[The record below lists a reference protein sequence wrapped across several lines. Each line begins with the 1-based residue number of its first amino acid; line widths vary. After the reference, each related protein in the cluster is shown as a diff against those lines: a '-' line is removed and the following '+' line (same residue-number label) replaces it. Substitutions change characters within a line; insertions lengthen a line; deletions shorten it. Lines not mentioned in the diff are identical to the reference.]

1 MKSFVFSFGSIELIE
16 GIIIVDADLKY
27 KTFEKEYSE
36 VLNQSDKNIKRLL
49 KNAFDKGEYTIDDS
63 TLEQPLL
70 NVLDQLVKYDNPS
83 FNFIESFDPSMQKA
97 QPKNTLD
104 DILEDATIED
114 EPAILTE
121 PPISKADSET
131 EIIDHVSEKSVKE
144 PPTVEQVVSE
154 PIALSDA
161 VNSEPDSEVLG
172 AADLQDALTSIDLEP
187 DIQEPEIVEMPIEE
201 IPITGVEAQAKGVAS
216 NFLVQMTEEG
226 QFTLDQQKNITQAQV
241 NGQILLKNLGK
252 EDRIWDINIQLDNIK
267 ATTLKENNY
276 HINELGPDKTWKTE
290 YKVKGKKV
298 LPLLFEERIFTSP
311 KKIKANPTLI
321 PNQKTI
327 VEFVFHLENLDE
339 HSIINIQMEKDIP
352 ELFTDLKLLG
362 EIPPNTELNV
372 IDHKVKWKILSLEPK
387 QEIELKVQAKITPTT
402 NKSVKTGSV
411 QISFTQMNTFYSDI
425 ILEDIS
431 SISKNMYYI
440 EKDEQEKNP
449 GQWTCRLIFE
459 NRSEFPLLLENAEIF
474 SGSVKSEQKAT
485 VFRAINEIIGP
496 PDNEWTSEDW
506 VIISEA
512 IPTFG
517 KKVTFKIIPSTSK
530 SFIANVK
537 FDEVELPIIWAEIKK
552 TYSTD
557 NVASYSATPITI
569 ESTITNL
576 GAAQINDITVEEFIP
591 ENFTPPSIKDI
602 EILLDGKKITPSEQ
616 NINFQIDRIPD
627 SEDPAQ
633 PHQIFFELKGL
644 NNSIGAIKSNSEL
657 KIIYQTE
664 AMNPPPDKNY
674 TFPIS
679 VTCNTDPP
687 ETPLK
692 ITPDMVSIPEIS
704 VTHKRRKLTVGK
716 SVSPGSA
723 PGEYEIE
730 MVFKNR
736 GNTPIENAVI
746 SDLIPVNFNVIDS
759 QPEPKMSKLDEETI
773 LEWTFEH
780 IEPGKKIELAYKI
793 KGTGD
798 YKTSDA
804 EIFYKV

>member
-1 MKSFVFSFGSIELIE
+1 VFSFGTIELIE

-63 TLEQPLL
+63 ALEKSLL
-70 NVLDQLVKYDNPS
+70 NILDQLVKYDNPS
-83 FNFIESFDPSMQKA
+83 FNFIESFDPSMQSV
-97 QPKNTLD
+97 QSEITVN
-104 DILEDATIED
+104 DILEDENIGD

-121 PPISKADSET
+121 PPILKANSEPEVIT
-131 EIIDHVSEKSVKE
+131 PVSEKSVTE
-144 PPTVEQVVSE
+144 PPTAEQGSPE
-154 PIALSDA
+154 PTALSED
-161 VNSEPDSEVLG
+161 VNSELDSEVLG
-172 AADLQDALTSIDLEP
+172 AADLQDALTSMDLGA
-187 DIQEPEIVEMPIEE
+187 DIQEPGIVEIPIEE
-201 IPITGVEAQAKGVAS
+201 IPITDVEAQSKGVAS
-216 NFLVQMTEEG
+216 NFFVQMTEEG
-226 QFTLDQQKNITQAQV
+226 QFTLDPQKQIKHAEV
-241 NGQILLKNLGK
+241 KGQLLLKNLGK
-252 EDRIWDINIQLDNIK
+252 EDRIWDINIRLDNIK

-276 HINELGPDKTWKTE
+276 HINELGPDKTWETE
-290 YKVKGKKV
+290 YNVKGQKE

-311 KKIKANPTLI
+311 KKIKPNPTLI
-321 PNQKTI
+321 PNQKTML
-327 VEFVFHLENLDE
+327 EFVFHLENSDQ
-339 HSIINIQMEKDIP
+339 HSIINIQMEKEIP
-352 ELFTDLKLLG
+352 EIFTDLKLLG

-372 IDHKVKWKILSLEPK
+372 SDHKIKWKILNLEPK
-387 QEIELKVQAKITPTT
+387 QEIELKIQAKIIPTT
-402 NKSVKTGSV
+402 TKSVKTGSV
-411 QISFTQMNTFYSDI
+411 QISFTQMSNFYSDI

-440 EKDEQEKNP
+440 EKDEQERNP

-496 PDNEWTSEDW
+496 ADNEWTSEDW

-517 KKVTFKIIPSTSK
+517 KTVKFKIIPSTTI

-537 FDEVELPIIWAEIKK
+537 FEEVELPIIWAEVKK
-552 TYSTD
+552 SYSTD
-557 NVASYSATPITI
+557 NVASYSTTPITI

-576 GAAQINDITVEEFIP
+576 GAAQINDITIEEFIP

-602 EILLDGKKITPSEQ
+602 EILLDGKTLTPSEQ
-616 NINFQIDRIPD
+616 KLNFKIDRIPD
-627 SEDPAQ
+627 SEDSSQ
-633 PHQIFFELKGL
+633 PHQIFFELKAL
-644 NNSIGAIKSNSEL
+644 NNSIGTIETNSEL
-657 KIIYQTE
+657 KIIYRTK
-664 AMNPPPDKNY
+664 AVNPPPDKIFN
-674 TFPIS
+674 FPIT

-687 ETPLK
+687 ESSLK

-746 SDLIPVNFNVIDS
+746 SDLVPVNFSVIDS
-759 QPEPKMSKLDEETI
+759 QPEAKMSKLDEETI
-773 LEWTFEH
+773 LEWNFEH